1 MTKHKFGYTEE
12 MLQSR
17 LVEWMIE
24 KQEFHEKLEHTK
36 RERTANGLNE
46 NTKQLDIIELLNLWV
61 KSNVHKMNNCKFNK
75 KKFMKKILDDRI

>member
-1 MTKHKFGYTEE
+1 MTRHKFCYTEE

-24 KQEFHEKLEHTK
+24 KQEFHEKLEHNK

-46 NTKQLDIIELLNLWV
+46 ITKQLYIIELLNLLV
-61 KSNVHKMNNCKFNK
+61 KSNVHKVNKGKFNK
-75 KKFMKKILDDRI
+75 KK